1 MNKLIYAFFV
11 SLVLSVAVTAYSD
24 SIQEDLQ
31 DNLIRLHII
40 ANSDSGEDQAVKLR
54 VRDAVLDKM
63 REETQN
69 KSRNEII
76 KSLDEI
82 EKTANRV
89 LEENCF
95 DYTASAVYGKFYFPK
110 KEYRGMT
117 LPAGEYY
124 GVRIVLGNGNGHNW
138 WCVMY
143 PPLCVSENEAGLD
156 EEASE
161 LLQNSLNHQ
170 TYDIVT
176 KSDKK
181 VVVKFKTVELVQ
193 ELKEKFKN

>member
-24 SIQEDLQ
+24 GIQEDLQ

-156 EEASE
+156 QQASE

-193 ELKEKFKN
+193 ELREKLKN

>member
-24 SIQEDLQ
+24 GIQEDLQ

-40 ANSDSGEDQAVKLR
+40 ANSDSGEDQAIKLR
-54 VRDAVLDKM
+54 VRDAVLSQM

-156 EEASE
+156 QQASE

-193 ELKEKFKN
+193 ELREKLKN

>member
-24 SIQEDLQ
+24 GIQEDLQ
-31 DNLIRLHII
+31 DNLVRLHII
-40 ANSDSGEDQAVKLR
+40 ANSDSGVDQTVKLR
-54 VRDAVLDKM
+54 VRDAVLSQM
-63 REETQN
+63 RGETQN
-69 KSRNEII
+69 KSRSEII
-76 KSLDEI
+76 NSLDEI
-82 EKTANRV
+82 EETANRV

-156 EEASE
+156 QQASE